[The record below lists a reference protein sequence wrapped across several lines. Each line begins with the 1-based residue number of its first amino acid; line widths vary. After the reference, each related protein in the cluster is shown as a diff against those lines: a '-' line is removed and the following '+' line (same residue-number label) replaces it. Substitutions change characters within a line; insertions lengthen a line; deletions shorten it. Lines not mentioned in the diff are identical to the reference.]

1 MMATLIALK
10 AEVER
15 TLKLQTPL
23 HFTFSGAME
32 AHLLAKELAKA
43 QIGVI
48 LTFPKPLP
56 MLWESRRM

>member
-10 AEVER
+10 GEIER
-15 TLKLQTPL
+15 TLKLEKPL
-23 HFTFSGAME
+23 RFTFSGAME

-43 QIGVI
+43 HIGVI